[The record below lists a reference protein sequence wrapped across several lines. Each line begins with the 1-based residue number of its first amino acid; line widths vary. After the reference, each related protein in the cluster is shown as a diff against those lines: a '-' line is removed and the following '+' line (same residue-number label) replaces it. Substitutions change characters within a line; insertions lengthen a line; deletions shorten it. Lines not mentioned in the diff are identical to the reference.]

1 MRITLKGDGGIL
13 EQVFQGRSLLA
24 EKDFTREELEYLI
37 DFSAHLKD
45 LKKRLESERTLLIEK
60 LKGNDLSIDDSET
73 PDPVDLAVRNYSK
86 NVMLA
91 VSENESRQ
99 LTEVDEALLRLEDDE
114 YGNCQNCEKPI
125 NPKRLAAIPWA
136 RYCLD
141 CQELVEQGLLDE
153 E

>member
-1 MRITLKGDGGIL
+1 MTKTEAKQIR
-13 EQVFQGRSLLA
+13 
-24 EKDFTREELEYLI
+24 
-37 DFSAHLKD
+37 
-45 LKKRLESERTLLIEK
+45 EK
-60 LKGNDLSIDDSET
+60 LLGERELLVDKLNGNDLSIDDSET

-99 LTEVDEALLRLEDDE
+99 LTLIDEALLRLDDKE
-114 YGNCQNCEKPI
+114 YGACQNCEKEI

-141 CQELVEQGLLDE
+141 CQQLVEQGLLDQE
-153 E
+153 

>member
-1 MRITLKGDGGIL
+1 MNKSNLKEIK
-13 EQVFQGRSLLA
+13 EKLLA
-24 EKDFTREELEYLI
+24 ER
-37 DFSAHLKD
+37 AQ
-45 LKKRLESERTLLIEK
+45 LIEK
-60 LKGNDLSIDDSET
+60 LNGNDLSVDDAET

-99 LTEVDEALLRLEDDE
+99 LMLIDQALLRIEDEE
-114 YGNCQNCEKPI
+114 YGPCQNCEKAI

-136 RYCLD
+136 RFCIE
-141 CQELVEQGLLDE
+141 CQELLEKGMLDE

>member
-1 MRITLKGDGGIL
+1 MSKLNT
-13 EQVFQGRSLLA
+13 
-24 EKDFTREELEYLI
+24 
-37 DFSAHLKD
+37 KD
-45 LKKRLESERTLLIEK
+45 LKKRLLAERDLLIDK
-60 LKGNDLSIDDSET
+60 LKDNDLSVDDSET

-99 LTEVDEALLRLEDDE
+99 LTLIDEALLRIEDDE
-114 YGNCQNCEKPI
+114 YGPCQNCENPI

-141 CQELVEQGLLDE
+141 CQQLLEQGLLE
-153 E
+153 EE

>member
-1 MRITLKGDGGIL
+1 MSKLNLKEIK
-13 EQVFQGRSLLA
+13 EKLLA
-24 EKDFTREELEYLI
+24 ERD
-37 DFSAHLKD
+37 
-45 LKKRLESERTLLIEK
+45 LLIEK
-60 LKGNDLSIDDSET
+60 LKGNDLSVDDAET

-99 LTEVDEALLRLEDDE
+99 LALIDEAILRIDDDE
-114 YGNCQNCEKPI
+114 YGLCQNCEKEI

-141 CQELVEQGLLDE
+141 CQEL
-153 E
+153 

>member
-1 MRITLKGDGGIL
+1 MNDVR
-13 EQVFQGRSLLA
+13 ERLL
-24 EKDFTREELEYLI
+24 T
-37 DFSAHLKD
+37 
-45 LKKRLESERTLLIEK
+45 ERDLLIEK
-60 LKGNDLSIDDSET
+60 LKGNDLSVDDSET

-99 LTEVDEALLRLEDDE
+99 LALVDEALLRVKDDE
-114 YGNCQNCEKPI
+114 YGTCQNCEKAI

-136 RYCLD
+136 RYCLN

>member
-1 MRITLKGDGGIL
+1 MSKLN
-13 EQVFQGRSLLA
+13 
-24 EKDFTREELEYLI
+24 
-37 DFSAHLKD
+37 LKD
-45 LKKRLESERTLLIEK
+45 LKKRLNDERMVLIEK
-60 LKGNDLSIDDSET
+60 LNGNDLSIDDSET

-99 LTEVDEALLRLEDDE
+99 LAEIDQALARIEDDE
-114 YGNCQNCEKPI
+114 YGSCQNCEKPI
-125 NPKRLAAIPWA
+125 NPKRLQAIPWA

-141 CQELVEQGLLDE
+141 CQELQERGLLDE

>member
-1 MRITLKGDGGIL
+1 MNKSNLTEIK
-13 EQVFQGRSLLA
+13 EKLLA
-24 EKDFTREELEYLI
+24 ERE
-37 DFSAHLKD
+37 
-45 LKKRLESERTLLIEK
+45 LLILK
-60 LKGNDLSIDDSET
+60 LKGSDLSVDDSET

-91 VSENESRQ
+91 VSENESKQ
-99 LTEVDEALLRLEDDE
+99 LTLIDEALLRIDDNE
-114 YGNCQNCEKPI
+114 YGECQNCENEI

-141 CQELVEQGLLDE
+141 CQALLERGLLDE

>member
-1 MRITLKGDGGIL
+1 MSK
-13 EQVFQGRSLLA
+13 LA
-24 EKDFTREELEYLI
+24 T
-37 DFSAHLKD
+37 KD
-45 LKKRLESERTLLIEK
+45 LKKRLLAERDLLIYK
-60 LKGNDLSIDDSET
+60 LKDNDLSVDDSET

-99 LTEVDEALLRLEDDE
+99 LTLIDEALLRIEDDE
-114 YGNCQNCEKPI
+114 YGECQNCENQI

-141 CQELVEQGLLDE
+141 CQQLLEQGLLE
-153 E
+153 EE

>member
-1 MRITLKGDGGIL
+1 MSKLNLKEVKENLLEERNGIL
-13 EQVFQGRSLLA
+13 IKLSG
-24 EKDFTREELEYLI
+24 
-37 DFSAHLKD
+37 KD
-45 LKKRLESERTLLIEK
+45 LSV
-60 LKGNDLSIDDSET
+60 DDAET

-99 LTEVDEALLRLEDDE
+99 LVMINEAIERIDDDE
-114 YGNCQNCEKPI
+114 YGLCQNCENEI
-125 NPKRLAAIPWA
+125 NPKRLNAVPWA

-141 CQELVEQGLLDE
+141 CQELVEKGLLNNE